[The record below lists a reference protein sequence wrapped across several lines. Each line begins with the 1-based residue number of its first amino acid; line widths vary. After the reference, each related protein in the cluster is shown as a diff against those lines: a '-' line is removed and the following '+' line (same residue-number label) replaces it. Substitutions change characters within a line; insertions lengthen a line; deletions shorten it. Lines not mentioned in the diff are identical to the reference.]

1 MDNHNAIRFRHLT
14 HGEDTAD
21 GAPQQARG
29 AALFHVLLMVL
40 ISAVLDVL
48 IVPVNT
54 VRVWITRFE
63 NPAAEPFDE
72 LILPAAG

>member
-1 MDNHNAIRFRHLT
+1 
-14 HGEDTAD
+14 
-21 GAPQQARG
+21 
-29 AALFHVLLMVL
+29 VLLEVL
-40 ISAVLDVL
+40 ISAVLDVH

-54 VRVWITRFE
+54 VRVLITRFE